1 MRLWLPIILICP
13 LATGQI
19 PPSSV
24 AAPTALQNL
33 FASEWD
39 YEMRENP
46 QRASE
51 LGDRRWN
58 DRWSNETLEAYA
70 RRYQHYQDVLARL
83 AKIDRASLGEK
94 DQLNY
99 DLFQKR
105 YQDRVERYRF
115 HWFLLPLNQRE
126 GIQTEDDLA
135 DALRFTTV
143 RDYEDW
149 IARLRAFPVYMD
161 QTIELMRQGIRERMV
176 HPKIIMQRSPAQI
189 ELHPVSAPP
198 LA

>member
-1 MRLWLPIILICP
+1 
-13 LATGQI
+13 
-19 PPSSV
+19 
-24 AAPTALQNL
+24 
-33 FASEWD
+33 
-39 YEMRENP
+39 MRENP
-46 QRASE
+46 QWASE

-58 DRWSNETLEAYA
+58 DRWSDETLEAYE
-70 RRYQHYQDVLARL
+70 RRNQHYQAVLAQL
-83 AKIDRASLGEK
+83 ATIDRNNLPEK

-149 IARLRAFPVYMD
+149 IARLHAFPVYMD
-161 QTIELMRQGIRERMV
+161 QTIELLRQGIPEPIV
-176 HPKIIMQRSPAQI
+176 HPKVLRHMI
-189 ELHPVSAPP
+189 PP
-198 LA
+198 PPETQLPSTP